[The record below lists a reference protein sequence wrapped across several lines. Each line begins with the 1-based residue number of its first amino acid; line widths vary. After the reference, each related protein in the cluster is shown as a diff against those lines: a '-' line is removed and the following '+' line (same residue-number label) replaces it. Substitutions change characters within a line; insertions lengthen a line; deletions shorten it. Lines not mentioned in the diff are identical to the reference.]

1 MPVVEE
7 LKKVLAKFPQV
18 TADPAE
24 LARLQQFL
32 AEMKTAGIA
41 KPREYDLPLPDTIG
55 RAARNLPTRGHL
67 TRRRS

>member
-7 LKKVLAKFPQV
+7 LKKALATFPQI
-18 TADPAE
+18 TPDPAE

-41 KPREYDLPLPDTIG
+41 KTREYDLPQPDTIG
-55 RAARNLPTRGHL
+55 RAARNLPLRGHL
-67 TRRRS
+67 TRR